1 MKCLSPKPLVCLSRV
16 KIPSKRRGSKI
27 YPGLNLSLSQK
38 SSMIIKEDLEVEK
51 EMSSIANKSS
61 IEEPRSSQ
69 IVKKAI
75 MKEKKKDKDSF
86 DLDSLQKV
94 IKTIANEMVDVK
106 GKLLKCPID
115 HLYLSSRRMCKYLL
129 VVRFL
134 LLKVRRLMRMKK
146 KMMNMKY
153 EIQIFSG
160 L

>member
-1 MKCLSPKPLVCLSRV
+1 
-16 KIPSKRRGSKI
+16 
-27 YPGLNLSLSQK
+27 
-38 SSMIIKEDLEVEK
+38 MIIKEYLEVEK

-69 IVKKAI
+69 TVKKAI

-86 DLDSLQKV
+86 DMDSLQKV

-115 HLYLSSRRMCKYLL
+115 HLYLSSRRTCKYLL

-134 LLKVRRLMRMKK
+134 LLKVRSLMRMKK
-146 KMMNMKY
+146 KLMNMKY

-160 L
+160 I